1 MRMAVTGLAKRVVA
15 QVVQVGAR
23 VAVSDAWT
31 VVTAVLDAEMH
42 VLERAVLIAVA
53 VVADVRE
60 VVRLDVQTVALM
72 VATTVVRA
80 VAQVLV

>member
-1 MRMAVTGLAKRVVA
+1 MKLAVMELAKRVVV

-23 VAVSDAWT
+23 VAVSDAWMA
-31 VVTAVLDAEMH
+31 VTAVLDVEIH
-42 VLERAVLIAVA
+42 VLERVARIAVA
-53 VVADVRE
+53 VVADAQG
-60 VVRLDVQTVALM
+60 VVRLVVQTVALM

>member
-1 MRMAVTGLAKRVVA
+1 MDAAISA
-15 QVVQVGAR
+15 QVVAR

-31 VVTAVLDAEMH
+31 VVMAVLDAEMRAQEH
-42 VLERAVLIAVA
+42 VARIAVA
-53 VVADVRE
+53 VVADARE
-60 VVRLDVQTVALM
+60 VVRLAVQTVALM